1 MANKSDIMVFDGI
14 VEETL
19 RSSTFKVRIEN
30 EKSVLIPICKLSGK
44 MRQNKIQV
52 LLGDKVKVEMS
63 PYDLT
68 KGRIVYRWQ

>member
-1 MANKSDIMVFDGI
+1 MANKEGIMVFDGI

-19 RSSTFKVRIEN
+19 RSSTFRVR
-30 EKSVLIPICKLSGK
+30 VDDDLVTICKLSGK

-52 LLGDKVKVEMS
+52 LLGDKVKVEIS